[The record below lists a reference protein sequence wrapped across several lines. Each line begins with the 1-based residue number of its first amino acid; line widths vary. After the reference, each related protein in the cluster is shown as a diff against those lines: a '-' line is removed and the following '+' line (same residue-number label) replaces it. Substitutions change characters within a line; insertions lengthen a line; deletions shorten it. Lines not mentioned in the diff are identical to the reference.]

1 MTKHLTFDFAEK
13 VHLPRLQN
21 QPGQIYYTTGLK
33 VDLFGVYVA
42 NIDKQITYT
51 LIEGHWS
58 MAKNANL
65 VCSMI
70 HNVLKDP
77 RVACLPHAR
86 NLVLHADNCAGQNK
100 NKYVMSYL
108 AWRVMVGLNDSI
120 KLHFMVSGHTK
131 NICDAYFGLF
141 KRKVKRRDVWTPR
154 DMMTVVNA
162 CTESSICKPGSDVQW
177 TNWKDLT
184 AQYLGKSIQ
193 NISGV
198 GHFEFSTEHPGT
210 VRLRLMKDSSAV
222 EVDLRQS
229 VSISPSV
236 AIDIDMARFPLTT
249 VPLCEVKSAAY
260 KTREGYLKT
269 KIAEKYRCMEP
280 GFIHESTT

>member
-1 MTKHLTFDFAEK
+1 
-13 VHLPRLQN
+13 
-21 QPGQIYYTTGLK
+21 
-33 VDLFGVYVA
+33 
-42 NIDKQITYT
+42 
-51 LIEGHWS
+51 

-65 VCSMI
+65 VCSML
-70 HNVLKDP
+70 HDALKDP

-131 NICDAYFGLF
+131 NICDAYFGLV

-184 AQYLGKSIQ
+184 LQD
-193 NISGV
+193 
-198 GHFEFSTEHPGT
+198 
-210 VRLRLMKDSSAV
+210 R
-222 EVDLRQS
+222 
-229 VSISPSV
+229 
-236 AIDIDMARFPLTT
+236 
-249 VPLCEVKSAAY
+249 
-260 KTREGYLKT
+260 
-269 KIAEKYRCMEP
+269 IAL
-280 GFIHESTT
+280 